1 MDNEPVQRGQR
12 IQLYGFD
19 HRKVSSSCLSEHD
32 FTIYS
37 DLVSTAEDVEFE
49 NVNPVDA
56 LLVEGGVVEKYTGEL
71 TRDWWDVFVVKR
83 VGQDIGSI

>member
-1 MDNEPVQRGQR
+1 MS
-12 IQLYGFD
+12 LYNAVNGSSYTD
-19 HRKVSSSCLSEHD
+19 SITGKVSSSCLSEHD